1 MKKITKLQLYSIA
14 IGSTFFIA
22 LGQLLFA
29 QAHTQQGILI
39 GPILLNSFFV
49 GGLFAY
55 LMGAI
60 LFLLALRHGKVS
72 DVHPINALAFVWV
85 ALGGWFFLQQQLS
98 ITELIGVFSIGLGVV
113 LVTRG

>member
-1 MKKITKLQLYSIA
+1 MKKITKLQLYSVA
-14 IGSTFFIA
+14 LTSTIFIA

-29 QAHTQQGILI
+29 QAHQAQGILI
-39 GPILLNSFFV
+39 GPVLINGFFV

-55 LMGAI
+55 LLGAI
-60 LFLLALRHGKVS
+60 LFLLALRYGKVS

-85 ALGGWFFLQQQLS
+85 ALGGWLFLQQQLS
-98 ITELIGVFSIGLGVV
+98 ITELAGVFSIGLGVV